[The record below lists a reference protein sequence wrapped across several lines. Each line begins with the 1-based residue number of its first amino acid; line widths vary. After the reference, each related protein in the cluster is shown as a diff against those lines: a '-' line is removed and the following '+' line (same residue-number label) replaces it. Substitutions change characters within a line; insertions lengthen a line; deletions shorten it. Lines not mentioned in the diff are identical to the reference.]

1 MLMKYFICAISL
13 CNTFSVVCMQMQKE
27 CPRLPFIEPNPYAMQ
42 TEKQPPYIITTS
54 ATNNHILTAMEP
66 GWEKLNEI
74 GNERYTSNAI
84 PLEPMYYSPQVQS
97 QKKYEQEH
105 KPLLRVNPFGPSDD
119 EHMQRVCAK
128 VSTLIA
134 SDNLHKKY
142 TQEFTRMIHD
152 CIDDCKA
159 VKKQYGINEDHLGA
173 YAHKQ
178 ELCKTALFFSSLKRY
193 NGAIAVD
200 DEKKPRHFG
209 ELSDLAKALG
219 LTCDMIEKPLPMTM
233 AMKLLVDD
241 ICNIEDVKDYSL
253 KELVT
258 LLYSGKKLEQ
268 KNYESI
274 VVEPEWK
281 KSFVSDAFTF
291 ACCYVNWN
299 GTIRFSGG
307 PFDSIIEKVHDAQK
321 NGSLT
326 NERDLGFFALRYE
339 PIIWQDGF
347 DMKLSYA
354 THKNSISLLAFL
366 ITRYN
371 NARVSKITPTHN
383 HLESYL
389 LAKKLHCAWPTAF
402 DARLLDSQHVAFEEK
417 LELRKNIGLI
427 FTYPNHYVEQ
437 YVAALYSPESE
448 GYSAL

>member
-84 PLEPMYYSPQVQS
+84 PLEPMYYSPQPQS
-97 QKKYEQEH
+97 QKKYEQEQQ

-128 VSTLIA
+128 VSTLIDG
-134 SDNLHKKY
+134 DNLRKKY
-142 TQEFTRMIHD
+142 TQEFTTMIHECIRD
-152 CIDDCKA
+152 CRQ

-178 ELCKTALFFSSLKRY
+178 GVHKAALFFSSLKRY
-193 NGAIAVD
+193 NGTIALD
-200 DEKKPRHFG
+200 DEKKSRHFG

-219 LTCDMIEKPLPMTM
+219 LTADMIDKPLPMTM

-241 ICNIEDVKDYSL
+241 ICNIEDAKDYSL

-268 KNYESI
+268 KNYKSI
-274 VVEPEWK
+274 VVDPEWK
-281 KSFVSDAFTF
+281 KSFVSDAF
-291 ACCYVNWN
+291 CYHM
-299 GTIRFSGG
+299 GEKGDYSSASTM
-307 PFDSIIEKVHDAQK
+307 DSVIEKVHDAQK
-321 NGSLT
+321 SGNLT

-339 PIIWQDGF
+339 PTWQDGVTMNF
-347 DMKLSYA
+347 FYA
-354 THKNSISLLAFL
+354 IHKNRISLLAFL
-366 ITRYN
+366 IAQYN
-371 NARVSKITPTHN
+371 NARGLKVTPT
-383 HLESYL
+383 SVDIKAYL

-417 LELRKNIGLI
+417 RELLKNIE
-427 FTYPNHYVEQ
+427 FVCNYPNYYVEK
-437 YVAALYSPESE
+437 YVAALYLPQSE